1 MVKRVDNDKKNN
13 AFYSPLKSKEVHVS
27 LTLLI
32 VDDSRLSRTMI
43 KHIIQV
49 HRPDLN
55 IIEAED
61 GAGAIAVLEQGGV
74 NMGIIDINMPGLSG
88 IDLIDAIQENY
99 TAVQLAFLS
108 ANIQQGMRDRA
119 REKNIG
125 FFSKPITE
133 QTILAI
139 LKSFG

>member
-1 MVKRVDNDKKNN
+1 M
-13 AFYSPLKSKEVHVS
+13 S